1 VALACFHLLG
11 GEIDQAAEW
20 TGKALDDGYSMS
32 TNMFIGPFER
42 LLRQSRAWPG
52 LMKKLNLPGSTVSV
66 ALSPAKT
73 EFSNR

>member
-1 VALACFHLLG
+1 
-11 GEIDQAAEW
+11 
-20 TGKALDDGYSMS
+20 
-32 TNMFIGPFER
+32 MFIGPFER